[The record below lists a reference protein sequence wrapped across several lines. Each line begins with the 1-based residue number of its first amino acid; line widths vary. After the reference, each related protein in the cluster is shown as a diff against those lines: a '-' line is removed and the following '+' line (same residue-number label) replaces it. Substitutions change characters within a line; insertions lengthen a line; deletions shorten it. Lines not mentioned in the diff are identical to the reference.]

1 MVRLSFVVF
10 FAIGVGLTRLWGQ
23 SAPAVHPTKPNVIV
37 ILADD
42 LGYGDL
48 SCYGSTT
55 IRTPNLDRMAAEGL
69 RLTHFY
75 AQPQCS
81 PSRAALLTGC
91 YPQRVGIP
99 WVVGPK
105 GPDWTKD
112 KYFVGLNPAEQTLP
126 ELLKTNG
133 YATACVGKWHLG
145 HDEAHLPTRHGFDQY
160 FGLPYSNDMVSTAG
174 PDWSD
179 LPLIEGERVV
189 ELNPDQ
195 SKLTRRYTDRAV
207 AFIDANRTRPFFLYL
222 AHSMPHVPIF
232 ASKRFAG
239 KSGHG
244 PYADVVQELDWSVG
258 EVMKALK
265 KNGLDQN
272 TLVMFTSDNGP
283 WLRQGNH
290 AGSAGGLREGK
301 ATTFEGGVRVPTLV
315 RWPGRVPGGAVSA
328 EPAGLIDLLPTLAQ
342 LTGASLPRATIDGR
356 SVADLLL
363 GTPGAKNPRDVT
375 YYFAVHE
382 LQAVRKGRWKLHLPH
397 AYEHVVTP
405 NRDGDRSGTV
415 ESRRTELALFDL
427 QADPGEQTNVA
438 GQHPDTVRELEQLA
452 LTFRDEL
459 KRTQRPAATAQ
470 AR

>member
-1 MVRLSFVVF
+1 MIRLPLVVF
-10 FAIGVGLTRLWGQ
+10 FSLFVGLTRLWGQ
-23 SAPAVHPTKPNVIV
+23 SAPAAPPTKPNVII

-42 LGYGDL
+42 LGYADL
-48 SCYGSTT
+48 SCYGST
-55 IRTPNLDRMAAEGL
+55 IRTPNLDRMAADGM

-126 ELLKTNG
+126 ELLKNNG

-145 HDEAHLPTRHGFDQY
+145 HYEAHLPTRHGFDQY
-160 FGLPYSNDMVSTAG
+160 YGLPYSNDMVSTAG

-179 LPLIEGERVV
+179 LPLMEGKRVI

-195 SKLTRRYTDRAV
+195 SKLTQRYTDRAV
-207 AFIDANRTRPFFLYL
+207 AFINANRTRPFFLYL

-239 KSGHG
+239 KSKHG
-244 PYADVVQELDWSVG
+244 LYADVVQELDWSVG

-272 TLVMFTSDNGP
+272 TFVIFTSDNGP
-283 WLRQGNH
+283 WLRQGNY

-301 ATTFEGGVRVPTLV
+301 STTFEGGVRVPTLV

-328 EPAGLIDLLPTLAQ
+328 EPTGLIDLLPTLTQ
-342 LTGASLPRATIDGR
+342 LTGASPPRATIDGR

-363 GTPGAKNPRDVT
+363 GKSGAKNPRDIT
-375 YYFAVHE
+375 YYFAIHE

-397 AYEHVVTP
+397 AYEHVVIP
-405 NRDGDRSGTV
+405 NHDGDRSGTF
-415 ESRRTELALFDL
+415 ESRRIELALFDL
-427 QADPGEQTNVA
+427 QSDPGEQTNVA

-452 LTFRDEL
+452 LSFRDEM